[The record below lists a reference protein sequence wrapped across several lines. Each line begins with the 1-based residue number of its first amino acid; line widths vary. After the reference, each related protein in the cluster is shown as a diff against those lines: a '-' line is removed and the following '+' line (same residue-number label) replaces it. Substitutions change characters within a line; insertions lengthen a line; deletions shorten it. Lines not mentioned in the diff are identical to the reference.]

1 MVRLINRV
9 NVIIIRC
16 MDKYVKQSIA
26 VRKDTFGAN
35 FEVDAE
41 TQGKI
46 DALFKEIEELGAKC
60 KDAGEFEA
68 EFARSP
74 LNQRYMDLLTEVATR
89 SATKNA
95 ARGAAVGAV
104 QSVAEQALRN
114 VVPTRAAVRQK
125 AYDGARDVPVLG
137 DAIDVAEKVGYA
149 THLGKLFKKKK

>member
-1 MVRLINRV
+1 
-9 NVIIIRC
+9 
-16 MDKYVKQSIA
+16 MDEYVKQSIA
-26 VRKDTFGAN
+26 VRKDTFGAS
-35 FEVDAE
+35 FEIDAE

-125 AYDGARDVPVLG
+125 VCDGARDVPVLG

-149 THLGKLFKKKK
+149 AHLGKLFKKKK